1 MSPAGGRLAGRRAV
15 VTGASR
21 GLGRA
26 LAEAFA
32 AQGAELVV
40 TARTGERLGAVMDAC
55 RARGA
60 RVTGIGADLADPGAA
75 ARAGDEA
82 LAALGRVDVL
92 VNNAGIL
99 GERMPL
105 EDYPL
110 GLFAE
115 VMAVTVTGTLALTQR
130 IIPGMTPGS
139 VIVNV
144 TSGAAARPGWGA
156 YAVSRAALDAMT
168 RMWRDELADRA
179 IRCVAVNPGPVRTA
193 MRAAA
198 HPEEE
203 PATVPHPNS
212 VVEPF
217 LAIAEGADTDWR
229 VEAGQWGRG

>member
-1 MSPAGGRLAGRRAV
+1 MSPAGRRLAGRRAV

-26 LAEAFA
+26 IAEGFA
-32 AQGAELVV
+32 AEGAELVV

-55 RARGA
+55 RGRGA
-60 RVTGIGADLADPGAA
+60 RVTGIGADLGDPEAA

-92 VNNAGIL
+92 INNAGIL
-99 GERMPL
+99 GERMLL
-105 EDYPL
+105 EEYPL
-110 GLFAE
+110 GLFEE

-130 IIPGMTPGS
+130 IIPGMAPGG

-168 RMWRDELADRA
+168 LMWREELADRG
-179 IRCVAVNPGPVRTA
+179 IRCVAVNPGSVRTS

-203 PATVPHPNS
+203 PGTVPHPSS

-217 LAIAEGADTDWR
+217 VALAEGAETDWR
-229 VEAGQWGRG
+229 IEASQWSRG